1 MINRLLIFTL
11 KTLHVDCNKKFAIF
25 IETKPPSLYL
35 VGIGLL
41 RQFSCLSL
49 IMVMWFTS
57 MHQIHVLHE
66 WTRFFPLLLSPEML
80 MTHHCV
86 LHGKVGW
93 SCLKE
98 RRDAHLKPCPG
109 SFPIIWSWC
118 CKFQM
123 GFFRPAPLTC
133 SCFMFLKPSLSLIIQ
148 SDYLKSKLPVT
159 VFIRLYHS
167 FNFNS
172 NHSTFLCNCWNSFF
186 PFIRCCIFDVFAS
199 YIVYVLLFLLYI
211 CLTRHHCKL
220 GSPPPLIS
228 SIYKGWIK

>member
-109 SFPIIWSWC
+109 SFPII
-118 CKFQM
+118 
-123 GFFRPAPLTC
+123 
-133 SCFMFLKPSLSLIIQ
+133 
-148 SDYLKSKLPVT
+148 
-159 VFIRLYHS
+159 
-167 FNFNS
+167 
-172 NHSTFLCNCWNSFF
+172 
-186 PFIRCCIFDVFAS
+186 
-199 YIVYVLLFLLYI
+199 
-211 CLTRHHCKL
+211 
-220 GSPPPLIS
+220 
-228 SIYKGWIK
+228 